1 MKTIRIEYIAPELS
15 HFYGDHANL
24 LYLSKKAEL
33 MGNHVEIIPTHL
45 NDIPAFV
52 DLTECPDMI
61 YIGPTTEHAQ
71 TVLIKTLLKYKNE
84 LHDVIEEG
92 TLVLTTGNSLEI
104 YYNNIISEDKTSIK
118 PLGFFELESERFSG
132 KRYSVNVIGEYE
144 DQKIAG
150 YKNLLCRTITQNN
163 PYPLFKVVKEAG
175 ELQEDTWEGIHYQN
189 LYATYLLGPILLQN
203 PMFSNIILHQLF
215 GEAYKEIYLP
225 FELEAHNKRVHDVM
239 TDKNPDKNG

>member
-33 MGNHVEIIPTHL
+33 MGNKVEIIPTHL
-45 NDIPAFV
+45 NDTPLFV
-52 DLTECPDMI
+52 DSIACPDMI

-71 TVLIKTLLKYKNE
+71 AVLIKTLLKYKSE
-84 LHDVIEEG
+84 LQTAIEEDK
-92 TLVLTTGNSLEI
+92 LILTTGNSLEI
-104 YYNNIISEDKTSIK
+104 YYNNIICEDSSSIK

-144 DQKIAG
+144 GQKIAG
-150 YKNLLCRTITQNN
+150 YKNLLSRTITKNN
-163 PYPLFKVVKEAG
+163 PYPLFKVLKEAG
-175 ELQEDTWEGIHYQN
+175 RLTENTWEGIHYHN

-203 PMFSNIILHQLF
+203 PMFSNIILQQLF
-215 GEAYKEIYLP
+215 GDTYKEIYLP
-225 FELEAHNKRVHDVM
+225 FEIEAHNKRVHDVM
-239 TDKNPDKNG
+239 YDKNPDKNG